1 MNNILNIASDFVSGI
16 SKILVSLLGLGI
28 VAQLVFGSTLI
39 IGDVVAN
46 ITSLVSS
53 LGDAGLVGLIVAI
66 IVIGLLSDNS
76 K

>member
-1 MNNILNIASDFVSGI
+1 MNNILNIASDFVSGV

-28 VAQLVFGSTLI
+28 VAQLVFGNTLI

-46 ITSLVSS
+46 ITGLVSS

>member
-1 MNNILNIASDFVSGI
+1 MNSIMNIASDFVSGV

-28 VAQLVFGSTLI
+28 VAQLVFGNTLI

-46 ITSLVSS
+46 ITGLVSS
-53 LGDAGLVGLIVAI
+53 LGDSGLVGLIVAI
-66 IVIGLLSDNS
+66 IVISLLSDN

>member
-1 MNNILNIASDFVSGI
+1 MNSIMNIASDFVSGV

-28 VAQLVFGSTLI
+28 VAQLVFGNTLI

-46 ITSLVSS
+46 ITGLVSS
-53 LGDAGLVGLIVAI
+53 LGESGLVGLIVAI
-66 IVIGLLSDNS
+66 IVISLLSDN

>member
-1 MNNILNIASDFVSGI
+1 MNSILNIASDFVSGV

-28 VAQLVFGSTLI
+28 VAQLVFGNTLI

-46 ITSLVSS
+46 ITALVSS
-53 LGDAGLVGLIVAI
+53 LGDSGLVGLIVAI